1 MNSKKLKTDVMD
13 HEAGKEYVCA
23 ENTKMVSGQR
33 LEWTVVRT
41 GENTHGAI
49 DFNKIKNQYEHPFK
63 GSEQ

>member
-33 LEWTVVRT
+33 LEWT
-41 GENTHGAI
+41 I
-49 DFNKIKNQYEHPFK
+49 INKLKVQFFRKHRKFE
-63 GSEQ
+63 GSVFQQTSKI